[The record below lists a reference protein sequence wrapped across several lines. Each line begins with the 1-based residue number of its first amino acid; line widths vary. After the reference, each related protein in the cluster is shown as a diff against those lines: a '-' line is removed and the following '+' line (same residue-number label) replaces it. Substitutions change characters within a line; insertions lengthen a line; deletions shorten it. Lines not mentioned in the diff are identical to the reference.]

1 MRRPKDRTLWRY
13 LWLHLSHGR
22 WKDALI
28 VFTLLELTVEL
39 PLWKS
44 SLTVDGQ
51 VVDPSDLVVAFADTL
66 ESTATVYE
74 AKQSTIYGIELMIE
88 QTRDLK

>member
-1 MRRPKDRTLWRY
+1 M
-13 LWLHLSHGR
+13 
-22 WKDALI
+22 
-28 VFTLLELTVEL
+28 
-39 PLWKS
+39 
-44 SLTVDGQ
+44 DGQ

-66 ESTATVYE
+66 ESTATVNE